1 MKLTCKKTALLCIT
15 AMLFYTTQAQYTKA
29 NDDPDAKF
37 KLAKEAY
44 QKEQFSIAYPIFKAL
59 YAEGRGSSNIPVTI
73 QTESKYYSIICG
85 LQLNDPTAEADAKEF
100 IYLEHHA
107 PRIEMLSYHLAEYY
121 YRKKNFSEAV
131 TYYQMAN
138 VENLEVTEVATLKFH
153 EGYCYFAMQRF
164 ADAKVL
170 FDAVRQ
176 IPADP
181 NYVDANYYY
190 GFICMGDKN
199 YNEALSA
206 FKVVEDKPAYKGIVP
221 YYETE
226 IYYFQGKKDEALQ
239 VGEKALTAGGQY
251 YDLQLRQLV
260 GHIYY
265 EKRSFIKALPYLEQ
279 YVSHTEKVS
288 REDLYELSFSYYQ
301 AKRWKEATE
310 GFKELGGKQDSLAQ
324 NSMYLLADAY
334 LKLNQKQGA
343 RSAFLFCALNSSNPK
358 QKEISKFNYGKLSYE
373 LGYNDVALTEIKGF
387 IAAYPQSEY
396 NAEAK
401 DLLASVLANT
411 NNYKEALQ
419 LVQGLG
425 VQSET
430 VKKIYPKIL
439 LGRSAE
445 LINDQ
450 QIVQADELLTQIF
463 NAPYNTVQLP
473 YANFWKGEIAFR
485 NNQYDSAVFYLGN
498 YMKAPVTY
506 GEITPANAQ
515 YILGYSALREQDY
528 DDALR
533 YFTQVAP
540 AVTGSSTA
548 VQQNAYVRRA
558 DCYFMKKEYSTALQM
573 YETVIKFNTPSAD
586 YALYQKAVIA
596 GATGEYTQKISLLQS
611 VSQRYPSSP
620 YTLDANMEIANTY
633 LASENYENAI
643 TPLKNIVANKNAE
656 AFRPQAWLKLG
667 VAYYNLKNN
676 NEAINNFKTL
686 VSSYPNSPES
696 DQAVDYVRNIF
707 VENQRPADFVA
718 FMRQNGKT
726 VSFSEEDSLTY
737 VSANLAYSSRSFD
750 NALRGLQ
757 DYITKFPDGHY
768 AIDANYQAA
777 EILNSKQAY
786 VEALQNYAFVAA
798 KAPNKYAETSV
809 LNAARICYFELK
821 DYSKA
826 EQYYLQ
832 LKGLA
837 TAPENKLESM
847 RGLLRC
853 QFKLAQWADAVPNA
867 QDLLQQKGLATD
879 DKMMASMVIAKSYQ
893 LNNQPEAAITAY
905 KAVVELG
912 KSEFAAEARY
922 HVAEILLAQGK
933 LPEAEKAGFEVV
945 NKAGSYDYW
954 ITKAYILLG
963 EVYYQEKDY
972 FNAEATLKSVTEN
985 AANPDLKKEAQD
997 KLDIVVADKNKN
1009 SKVEQQ

>member
-1 MKLTCKKTALLCIT
+1 
-15 AMLFYTTQAQYTKA
+15 
-29 NDDPDAKF
+29 
-37 KLAKEAY
+37 
-44 QKEQFSIAYPIFKAL
+44 
-59 YAEGRGSSNIPVTI
+59 
-73 QTESKYYSIICG
+73 
-85 LQLNDPTAEADAKEF
+85 
-100 IYLEHHA
+100 
-107 PRIEMLSYHLAEYY
+107 
-121 YRKKNFSEAV
+121 
-131 TYYQMAN
+131 
-138 VENLEVTEVATLKFH
+138 
-153 EGYCYFAMQRF
+153 
-164 ADAKVL
+164 
-170 FDAVRQ
+170 
-176 IPADP
+176 
-181 NYVDANYYY
+181 
-190 GFICMGDKN
+190 
-199 YNEALSA
+199 
-206 FKVVEDKPAYKGIVP
+206 
-221 YYETE
+221 
-226 IYYFQGKKDEALQ
+226 
-239 VGEKALTAGGQY
+239 
-251 YDLQLRQLV
+251 
-260 GHIYY
+260 
-265 EKRSFIKALPYLEQ
+265 
-279 YVSHTEKVS
+279 
-288 REDLYELSFSYYQ
+288 
-301 AKRWKEATE
+301 
-310 GFKELGGKQDSLAQ
+310 
-324 NSMYLLADAY
+324 
-334 LKLNQKQGA
+334 
-343 RSAFLFCALNSSNPK
+343 
-358 QKEISKFNYGKLSYE
+358 
-373 LGYNDVALTEIKGF
+373 
-387 IAAYPQSEY
+387 
-396 NAEAK
+396 
-401 DLLASVLANT
+401 
-411 NNYKEALQ
+411 
-419 LVQGLG
+419 
-425 VQSET
+425 
-430 VKKIYPKIL
+430 
-439 LGRSAE
+439 
-445 LINDQ
+445 
-450 QIVQADELLTQIF
+450 
-463 NAPYNTVQLP
+463 
-473 YANFWKGEIAFR
+473 
-485 NNQYDSAVFYLGN
+485 
-498 YMKAPVTY
+498 
-506 GEITPANAQ
+506 
-515 YILGYSALREQDY
+515 
-528 DDALR
+528 
-533 YFTQVAP
+533 
-540 AVTGSSTA
+540 
-548 VQQNAYVRRA
+548 
-558 DCYFMKKEYSTALQM
+558 
-573 YETVIKFNTPSAD
+573 
-586 YALYQKAVIA
+586 
-596 GATGEYTQKISLLQS
+596 
-611 VSQRYPSSP
+611 
-620 YTLDANMEIANTY
+620 